1 MTPLEE
7 IKSALKNEGYLCNP
21 RCASVIYLARQMQKP
36 ILIEGPAGVGKTE
49 VAKAVSRWLGLELIR
64 LQCYEGLDESKA
76 IYEWDYKRQL
86 LHIQSRQA
94 AEANPEEGLF
104 SARFLLKR
112 PLLQSITSP
121 QQTLLLID
129 EVDKS
134 DPEFEALLLEI
145 LSDFQ
150 VSVPEMGTL
159 RAQHIPI
166 VMLTSNQTRV
176 LSEALKRRCLYLYLD
191 YPLFPEEMEIV
202 RLKLPQVEETL
213 TAQAV
218 RVVQHLRKLDLQ
230 KPPSIA
236 ETLDWVQALWLLG
249 VQKIDGSVVED
260 TLHVLLKD
268 RDDMTI
274 ASNNLR
280 TISMKVRSNA

>member
-7 IKSALKNEGYLCNP
+7 IKIALQSEGYLCNP

-49 VAKAVSRWLGLELIR
+49 VAKAVSRWLGLEMIR

-86 LHIQSRQA
+86 LHIQSKQA
-94 AEANPEEGLF
+94 TDSNPEEGLF
-104 SARFLLKR
+104 SSRFLLKR
-112 PLLQSITSP
+112 PLLQAITSS
-121 QQTLLLID
+121 QQSLLLID
-129 EVDKS
+129 EIDKS

-145 LSDFQ
+145 LSEFQ

-159 RAQHIPI
+159 KAQHIPI
-166 VMLTSNQTRV
+166 VVLTSNQTRV

-191 YPLFPEEMEIV
+191 YPTYPEEMEIV

-213 TAQAV
+213 ASQAV
-218 RVVQHLRKLDLQ
+218 RVVQHLRELDLQ

-249 VQKIDGSVVED
+249 IQKVDGAAVEA
-260 TLHVLLKD
+260 TMHALLKD
-268 RDDMTI
+268 RDDMAIAGNSLKTI
-274 ASNNLR
+274 A
-280 TISMKVRSNA
+280 MKVRSNA